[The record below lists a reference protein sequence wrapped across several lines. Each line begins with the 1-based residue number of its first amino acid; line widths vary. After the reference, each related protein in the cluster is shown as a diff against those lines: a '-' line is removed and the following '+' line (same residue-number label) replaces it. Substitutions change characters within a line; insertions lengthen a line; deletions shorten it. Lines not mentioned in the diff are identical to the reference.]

1 MGKIIV
7 IEGIEGSGK
16 ETQSKLLVESLNK
29 MGIKAI
35 EFSRNEDNMIT
46 KKDFRKRYD
55 LVFSQMQDRKAP
67 QEQFEQLKEIYER
80 SEKWK
85 K

>member
-29 MGIKAI
+29 MGIKSI
-35 EFSRNEDNMIT
+35 GS
-46 KKDFRKRYD
+46 
-55 LVFSQMQDRKAP
+55 
-67 QEQFEQLKEIYER
+67 
-80 SEKWK
+80 SESLRINQ
-85 K
+85 